1 MICDVSVESNILNSS
16 LNPVL
21 ITWDR
26 EFNEEHFLLGC
37 KEKENV
43 RWPYFNHMP
52 PHPQS
57 DQYPSSSFTISS
69 PTMGKVLY
77 FSPTHGRSFHIRSE
91 SYPFLLSRTI
101 FHSFSLSSRFNFSI
115 PSYSFHLIFKYSRLS
130 LTLNRTRT
138 IFTFISQNYFELMP
152 TSIL

>member
-77 FSPTHGRSFHIRSE
+77 FSPMVVPFTSALGPIP
-91 SYPFLLSRTI
+91 SYSQEPSSI
-101 FHSFSLSSRFNFSI
+101 SFSISSHFNFSI

-138 IFTFISQNYFELMP
+138 IFTFIPQNYFELMP